1 MNRLLVLIFVF
12 FPATAFAEVMDK
24 EPSAWEVLA
33 WGAIGGALA
42 YLAARYRPWLLL
54 LVLPLPLFFLF
65 GVASELRDPFV
76 GPAIIAEAGPS
87 YVFFFSAAVIFI
99 AVALLLGFVLRRLAR
114 ARP

>member
-1 MNRLLVLIFVF
+1 MNRLLVLIVIL

-33 WGAIGGALA
+33 WGAIGGVLT

-54 LVLPLPLFFLF
+54 LVLPLPVFFLF
-65 GVASELRDPFV
+65 GVASEISDPFV

-87 YVFFFSAAVIFI
+87 YIHFFSAAVVLI
-99 AVALLLGFVLRRLAR
+99 AVALLLGFALRLRSR